1 MEYPHLRWDYIWVIS
16 GFKTGQLVAHED
28 AHPNSFLDNK
38 WTGVDGVPTSPQS
51 QLSAAA
57 APYPLMLAAAHHAD
71 ETHYA
76 SH

>member
-38 WTGVDGVPTSPQS
+38 WTGVDSVPHLTTI
-51 QLSAAA
+51 SAFRRSSTVSANVGSG
-57 APYPLMLAAAHHAD
+57 
-71 ETHYA
+71 A
-76 SH
+76 SCG